1 MLVEALPEQAVEA
14 VGNIFGRH
22 AGRRA
27 VHAKGTLCA
36 GTFAASPEAARLTRA
51 VHMQGDPI
59 EVTVRFSNASGDPG
73 EADGVPDGRG
83 MATKFYLPDGSR
95 TDILTVTSKRFFAR
109 TPEEFIEFNR
119 AISKPAGGR
128 PRPNPVKMLWYLA
141 RHPKAAPAVAA
152 IRELKSI
159 PSYAQQRYNSL
170 HAFRWVDDAGNGRHV
185 RYSWL
190 PEEGE
195 ATLSTDEAKSRPDD
209 YLQRDLQERFS
220 NGRPARFRLEL
231 QIAAEGDPVDDPR
244 LRWPDDRERVVAGTL
259 DLTSLDTRREQD
271 GDVLVFDPTRVTDGI
286 ELTADPILNFRP
298 KAYSVSVERR
308 SGAPAPHA

>member
-1 MLVEALPEQAVEA
+1 VEALPEQAVEA

-27 VHAKGTLCA
+27 VHAKGTLCT
-36 GTFAASPEAARLTRA
+36 GTFTATPEAARLTRA
-51 VHMQGDPI
+51 VHMQGDPV
-59 EVTVRFSNASGDPG
+59 EVTVRFSNASGDPD
-73 EADGVPDGRG
+73 EPDSVPDGRG
-83 MATKFYLPDGSR
+83 MATKFYLPGGSR
-95 TDILTVTSKRFFAR
+95 TDILAVTSKRFFAR

-119 AISKPAGGR
+119 AVSKPPGGR

-159 PSYAQQRYNSL
+159 PSYARQRYNSL
-170 HAFRWVDDAGNGRHV
+170 HAFRWLDGAGIARHV

-190 PEEGE
+190 PEDGE
-195 ATLSTDEAKSRPDD
+195 ATLSTEEAKSRPDD
-209 YLQRDLQERFS
+209 YLQRDLGERFAS
-220 NGRPARFRLEL
+220 GKQIRFTLEL

-244 LRWPDDRERVVAGTL
+244 LPWPDDRERVVAGRL
-259 DLTSLDTRREQD
+259 ELTGLDTRREQD

-308 SGAPAPHA
+308 SGAPAP